1 MAEVAEQHKGPA
13 SSTPPVARVTVNL
26 PARVWKDL
34 ADLAD
39 RKQISKTDALRQA
52 IATAVCIE
60 QAREDGAS
68 VIIERADGTRERMLF
83 AY

>member
-1 MAEVAEQHKGPA
+1 MAQVADKQRDTA

-26 PARVWKDL
+26 PARVWNDL
-34 ADLAD
+34 ARLAD

-52 IATAVCIE
+52 IATSVCIE
-60 QAREDGAS
+60 EAREEGAH
-68 VIIERADGTRERMLF
+68 VIIERPDGTRERMLF

>member
-1 MAEVAEQHKGPA
+1 MAQVAEQQNGPA

-34 ADLAD
+34 ADLAE

-60 QAREDGAS
+60 EAREQGAS
-68 VIIERADGTRERMLF
+68 VIIERPDGVRERILF